1 MSSYLRSIPN
11 KFTSFVNTRRHVTNI
26 DHQLPKH
33 VKSSLFLE
41 EFLGIQTSI
50 NPPINSKEKSSK
62 SIVPVSRQ
70 NVPVVFISAIS
81 IKRSKALSKKYN
93 YTKHQ
98 IPKLHQQRQIN
109 IQTLNML
116 DTEST
121 SKNLLKNNADWE
133 RTIANLQNKD
143 SAFLHVE
150 STKRIFNHALP
161 NTERE
166 NILYADVS
174 PSVQNVN
181 ETQPS
186 EDRKPSEA
194 QLQSIFDIL
203 REDLPLLFV
212 KPMDYRIYTQD
223 LQFVNNIK
231 GTVSTG
237 IAPYMKQIM
246 LLKLVGHLKFAYI
259 KLNILKMT
267 MHPEDSSI
275 KVRWRI
281 VGISGTRVFLTFW
294 RFKAW
299 NVKEQ
304 INDSSA
310 WYDGFSTFYI
320 NNDGKVFKHVVDKM
334 MPNQDIE
341 EKVKTPIEPKLALF
355 TALSSLDVHYLIKF
369 CFKKYPQ
376 SLRIK

>member
-1 MSSYLRSIPN
+1 MSSYLRSVPN
-11 KFTSFVNTRRHVTNI
+11 KFTSFVNTRRQVTNI

-41 EFLGIQTSI
+41 E
-50 NPPINSKEKSSK
+50 
-62 SIVPVSRQ
+62 
-70 NVPVVFISAIS
+70 
-81 IKRSKALSKKYN
+81 
-93 YTKHQ
+93 
-98 IPKLHQQRQIN
+98 RQIN

-116 DTEST
+116 DTDSS

-133 RTIANLQNKD
+133 RTITNLQNKD
-143 SAFLHVE
+143 LAFLYIE
-150 STKRIFNHALP
+150 PAKRIFCHALP
-161 NTERE
+161 NSERK
-166 NILYADVS
+166 NVLYSNVS
-174 PSVQNVN
+174 PSIQNVN

-237 IAPYMKQIM
+237 LTPYMKQIM
-246 LLKLVGHLKFAYI
+246 LLKLVGHLKYAYI

-294 RFKAW
+294 KFKVW

-304 INDSSA
+304 INDTSA

-320 NNDGKVFKHVVDKM
+320 NNDGKIFKHVVDKM
-334 MPNQDIE
+334 MPDQDVE

-355 TALSSLDVHYLIKF
+355 TALLSLIDMHYFVKF
-369 CFKKYPQ
+369 CSKKYLQ